1 MLKAAW
7 LEWRERAYD
16 LAIEDCQKWLRTCEH
31 LRGCNL
37 ARNHEKSC
45 IHVVAFYTFLCIFCI
60 GLYRHMRMEART
72 KNMRMYMPI
81 NMYMQ
86 NHTDAAH
93 TKTKGAKKFQRYPN
107 SQGRSS
113 WSFLVSCD
121 LANTFVRRRCRANRW
136 RQLRQTLAQAS
147 GQRCSL
153 QTPERTTRAANTKL
167 GEILTDLTG

>member
-1 MLKAAW
+1 MILP
-7 LEWRERAYD
+7 
-16 LAIEDCQKWLRTCEH
+16 QKTAKSGFEPVSTSVVATQL
-31 LRGCNL
+31 
-37 ARNHEKSC
+37 RNHVFMQLRFA
-45 IHVVAFYTFLCIFCI
+45 HF
-60 GLYRHMRMEART
+60 LYRIVQAYAHGST
-72 KNMRMYMPI
+72 DKKMRMYMPI

-93 TKTKGAKKFQRYPN
+93 TKTKGAKKFQRYQN

-121 LANTFVRRRCRANRW
+121 LANTFVRRRCRANRR

-167 GEILTDLTG
+167 GEILTGQKHVQT